1 MMKEV
6 MWREELEIDSVKK
19 NKQNEEILDV
29 CIYYD
34 KRSSAGD
41 IYWKVKV
48 ILLLYL

>member
-1 MMKEV
+1 M
-6 MWREELEIDSVKK
+6 SK

-34 KRSSAGD
+34 KRSPAGD

-48 ILLLYL
+48 MYLSYVEILKSRVDY

>member
-1 MMKEV
+1 M
-6 MWREELEIDSVKK
+6 KK

-29 CIYYD
+29 CVYYD

-48 ILLLYL
+48 MILVYVEI